1 MVRFICSA
9 PELFFRSSTNP
20 VEQQMKMVQAD
31 RSEPGADVSR
41 WVGRGQATLSDPV
54 TLPLPQLVDNHGF
67 NEDRTLGNHARCKPG
82 AANKVS

>member
-31 RSEPGADVSR
+31 RSEPGADVNR
-41 WVGRGQATLSDPV
+41 WNQAHRRPCRR
-54 TLPLPQLVDNHGF
+54 Q
-67 NEDRTLGNHARCKPG
+67 E
-82 AANKVS
+82 